1 MYYQSYEDYMRAVL
15 GYHMER
21 QNTYSSF
28 NNNYLQFNDENLVNQ
43 DTDRLNSQNDNFI
56 DMYPEIYKI
65 VNPMVCKVCEGNNE
79 PITKELVLKMTDE
92 VYKNLEETEMTVI
105 NVRATVNNEKNTPT
119 NEQRQQNRTI
129 KPNTQTS
136 QQITQQRN
144 NNTNIESRENRE
156 IKEVRETRQVRPS
169 NNLLRDLIQILILK
183 RLLEG
188 NRPPIGRPPKPPVNP
203 GPPRP
208 PIRPREYSD
217 YYKF

>member
-15 GYHMER
+15 GYPMER

-188 NRPPIGRPPKPPVNP
+188 NRPPIGRPPKPPVNS